1 MRITA
6 ETQRR
11 GEKKSDEDNIII
23 SASLFL
29 CGENKMKVLI
39 AAGGTGGH
47 IYPGIAVAK
56 EILRRDA
63 DSEVLFV
70 GTARGLETKI
80 VPDNGFQLSLINSA
94 GLKNVGL
101 VNKIKGLSVLPR
113 SFLEARRIIRQ
124 FRPHVVVGAGG
135 YVSGPVLLMAAIM
148 GVPTLVM
155 DSNAMPG
162 FTNRK
167 LAKFV
172 DKAALTFKEA
182 LPFFGKKGVVTGN
195 PVRHEFFEI
204 PAMESS
210 EAFHLLIF
218 GGSQGSRPINNAM
231 AEALPL
237 LAGFDGGLTM
247 THQTGEA
254 DFEKI
259 KAAYATSEFSGADV
273 RPFISDICVEFGKA
287 DLLICRAGA
296 TTCAEVAAAGKA
308 ALMIPFPGAADNHQQ
323 KNAEALQNAGA
334 AKMIIQKD
342 LSGESLAN
350 EIKKLIEAPETINEM
365 ELAAKQLG
373 RSDAAEKTVDIIEEL
388 KMNA

>member
-1 MRITA
+1 
-6 ETQRR
+6 
-11 GEKKSDEDNIII
+11 
-23 SASLFL
+23 
-29 CGENKMKVLI
+29 MKVLI

-63 DSEVLFV
+63 ESEVLFV

-101 VNKIKGLSVLPR
+101 INKIKGLSVLPR
-113 SFLEARRIIRQ
+113 SFVEARRIIRQ

-167 LAKFV
+167 LAMFI
-172 DKAALTFKEA
+172 DKAALTFNEA
-182 LPFFGKKGVVTGN
+182 MPFFGKKGVVTGN
-195 PVRHEFFEI
+195 PVRQEFFEI
-204 PAMESS
+204 PAKERSG
-210 EAFHLLIF
+210 EFHILIF

-231 AEALPL
+231 IGALPL
-237 LAGFDGGLTM
+237 LTDYEGPLTM

-254 DFEKI
+254 DFEKV
-259 KAAYATSEFSGADV
+259 KAAYAVSNFSNADV
-273 RPFISDICVEFGKA
+273 RPFISDICIEFGKA
-287 DLLICRAGA
+287 DLLVSRAGA

-342 LSGESLAN
+342 LSGETLAN
-350 EIKKLIEAPETINEM
+350 EIKALMELPETITEM
-365 ELAAKQLG
+365 ESAAKRIG
-373 RSDAAEKTVDIIEEL
+373 RADAAEKTVDLIEEL
-388 KMNA
+388 KMNV